1 MVERKGGCLSEGVSV
16 VWKEQE
22 VCEQESSER
31 VWRSRLLD
39 NAVISMGDVG
49 AYWRLRR
56 GNGVVSTWMK

>member
-1 MVERKGGCLSEGVSV
+1 MVERKGGCPSEGVLV

-39 NAVISMGDVG
+39 KGDMSEAV
-49 AYWRLRR
+49 
-56 GNGVVSTWMK
+56 